1 MKIKKMFMYLLVG
14 LGIIGVLC
22 FLFLITLLII
32 GLMVPTKIDS
42 TNKYL
47 KTKGYKSDFIVFPKT
62 LNNMDNVIDYHY
74 YDYHLRDG
82 CEIILKIKYDSA
94 TFDEE
99 LLRLESIQY
108 TRKIDGKTKK
118 IVKDDEKCL
127 FNYFTYV
134 SIYDTDKD
142 VYEYACIDFEKFEI
156 TYIYLGYLSL
166 DYVMI
171 NYDFLPKKY
180 LEDNQFLN
188 EYNFDIY
195 SDTIDIWI
203 K

>member
-1 MKIKKMFMYLLVG
+1 MN
-14 LGIIGVLC
+14 VLAFRLC
-22 FLFLITLLII
+22 R
-32 GLMVPTKIDS
+32 
-42 TNKYL
+42 
-47 KTKGYKSDFIVFPKT
+47 DFFC
-62 LNNMDNVIDYHY
+62 N
-74 YDYHLRDG
+74 
-82 CEIILKIKYDSA
+82 
-94 TFDEE
+94 
-99 LLRLESIQY
+99 
-108 TRKIDGKTKK
+108 KTKK

-188 EYNFDIY
+188 EYNLFY
-195 SDTIDIWI
+195 CEKATL
-203 K
+203 KNQHLKYLQKNCMLLLFYKMVPL